1 MDYYYYSKGKNSA
14 WKYIIVG
21 LVGALIGGL
30 IAAYI
35 APVYLYGNI
44 IPWPELPPSLQDD
57 TGNSRNSRIDLP
69 QNQGDSIIP
78 VIAREI
84 TPAVVGISTVEIQY
98 DLFFRPVESMSV
110 GSGVIV
116 DPNGYILTN
125 DHVVGRA
132 RKITVILSD
141 GRHYDAKR
149 LWSDPTLDLAVI
161 KIKAEDLKVAPLGD
175 SDRLAVGELAVAIGN
190 PLGLRFQRTVT
201 AGIISALERSLP
213 VGNVIMQDLIQTD
226 ASINPGNSGGPL
238 INSRGEVIG
247 INTVKASEAEAMGFA
262 IPINLA
268 KPIVKSII
276 EHGRFIKPWLGI
288 SGIDREIAAYYNTK
302 VKIDRGIL
310 VGGVEP
316 GSPAYKG
323 GIREGD
329 IITHIQGQ
337 EINTMAK
344 LRMVLYNLEVGQTV
358 EIRVLRDN
366 KERIISVTLEEMPGS

>member
-1 MDYYYYSKGKNSA
+1 MDYYYSKGKNSA

-44 IPWPELPPSLQDD
+44 IPWPELPPSLQNDA
-57 TGNSRNSRIDLP
+57 GNYQDSRIDLP

-141 GRHYDAKR
+141 GRHYDAER

-344 LRMVLYNLEVGQTV
+344 LRMVLYNLKVGQTV

>member
-1 MDYYYYSKGKNSA
+1 MDYYYSKGKNSA

-57 TGNSRNSRIDLP
+57 AGNSRDSRIDLP

-141 GRHYDAKR
+141 GRHYDAER

>member
-1 MDYYYYSKGKNSA
+1 MDYYYSKGKNSA

-57 TGNSRNSRIDLP
+57 AGNSRDSRIDLP

-141 GRHYDAKR
+141 GRHYDAER

-175 SDRLAVGELAVAIGN
+175 SDRLVVGELAVAIGN

-302 VKIDRGIL
+302 VRIDKGIL

-366 KERIISVTLEEMPGS
+366 KERVISVTLEEMPGS

>member
-1 MDYYYYSKGKNSA
+1 MDYYYSKGKNSA

-84 TPAVVGISTVEIQY
+84 TPAVVGISTVEIHY

-141 GRHYDAKR
+141 GRHYDAER

>member
-1 MDYYYYSKGKNSA
+1 MDYYYSKGKNSA

-57 TGNSRNSRIDLP
+57 TGNSRDSRIDLP

-141 GRHYDAKR
+141 GRHYDAER

>member
-1 MDYYYYSKGKNSA
+1 MDYYYSKGKNSA

-44 IPWPELPPSLQDD
+44 IPWPELPPSLQNDA
-57 TGNSRNSRIDLP
+57 GNYQDSRIDLP

-141 GRHYDAKR
+141 GRHYDAER

-161 KIKAEDLKVAPLGD
+161 KIKAENLKVAPLGD

-302 VKIDRGIL
+302 VKIDRGVL

>member
-1 MDYYYYSKGKNSA
+1 MDYYYSKGKNSA

-57 TGNSRNSRIDLP
+57 AGNSRDSRIDLP
-69 QNQGDSIIP
+69 QNQGESIIP

-141 GRHYDAKR
+141 GRHYDAER

-344 LRMVLYNLEVGQTV
+344 LRMVLYNLKVGQTV

>member
-1 MDYYYYSKGKNSA
+1 MDYYYSKGKNSA

-57 TGNSRNSRIDLP
+57 AGNSRDSRIDLP

-141 GRHYDAKR
+141 GRHYDAER

-175 SDRLAVGELAVAIGN
+175 SDRLVVGELAVAIGN

-302 VKIDRGIL
+302 VKIDRGVL

>member
-1 MDYYYYSKGKNSA
+1 
-14 WKYIIVG
+14 
-21 LVGALIGGL
+21 
-30 IAAYI
+30 
-35 APVYLYGNI
+35 
-44 IPWPELPPSLQDD
+44 
-57 TGNSRNSRIDLP
+57 
-69 QNQGDSIIP
+69 
-78 VIAREI
+78 
-84 TPAVVGISTVEIQY
+84 
-98 DLFFRPVESMSV
+98 
-110 GSGVIV
+110 
-116 DPNGYILTN
+116 
-125 DHVVGRA
+125 
-132 RKITVILSD
+132 
-141 GRHYDAKR
+141 
-149 LWSDPTLDLAVI
+149 
-161 KIKAEDLKVAPLGD
+161 
-175 SDRLAVGELAVAIGN
+175 
-190 PLGLRFQRTVT
+190 
-201 AGIISALERSLP
+201 
-213 VGNVIMQDLIQTD
+213 MQDLIQTD

>member
-1 MDYYYYSKGKNSA
+1 MDYYYSKGKNSA

-141 GRHYDAKR
+141 GRHYDAER

>member
-1 MDYYYYSKGKNSA
+1 MDYYYSKGKNSA

-57 TGNSRNSRIDLP
+57 AGNSRDSRIDLP
-69 QNQGDSIIP
+69 QNQGESIIP

-141 GRHYDAKR
+141 GRHYDAER